1 MGSVS
6 TQSVTMKSFILA
18 SLFTTCLSAP
28 TATPVASG
36 DPAGP
41 LTLAFGD
48 AVHTPKGLRSYSL
61 EGFSEDLDQDGFVD
75 PIGQAVVV
83 APAVAPVTYT
93 VPKVVTVP
101 KVAAVP
107 APAPV
112 TYTVPKL
119 TVPAPVTYTVPK
131 LTVPAPVTSTVPVPA
146 VSDKDTVVPAA
157 TAPLIYSSVPVVP
170 SVINYS
176 GVKAEYASDP
186 LVGKL
191 QYLPGFAPF
200 TGVPFLGGLVPAAAA
215 AAPAV
220 EAAAPAVEAAGEG
233 VEAV

>member
-28 TATPVASG
+28 TATHVASG

-93 VPKVVTVP
+93 VPKVAVTVP
-101 KVAAVP
+101 KVAAVT

-112 TYTVPKL
+112 TY
-119 TVPAPVTYTVPK
+119 
-131 LTVPAPVTSTVPVPA
+131 TVPVPA

>member
-28 TATPVASG
+28 TATHVASG

-93 VPKVVTVP
+93 VPKVAVTVP

-112 TYTVPKL
+112 TY
-119 TVPAPVTYTVPK
+119 
-131 LTVPAPVTSTVPVPA
+131 TVPVPA

>member
-1 MGSVS
+1 MGSLNPVCHYEVLHS
-6 TQSVTMKSFILA
+6 RLPFHHLPICPHCDPR
-18 SLFTTCLSAP
+18 CLRRSRWP
-28 TATPVASG
+28 
-36 DPAGP
+36 P
-41 LTLAFGD
+41 LLAFGD

-93 VPKVVTVP
+93 VPKVAVTVP

-107 APAPV
+107 APA

-131 LTVPAPVTSTVPVPA
+131 LTVPAPVTYTVPVPA

-170 SVINYS
+170 SVIQYS
-176 GVKAEYASDP
+176 GVEAQYASDP
-186 LVGKL
+186 LVGEL

-200 TGVPFLGGLVPAAAA
+200 TGVPFLGGLVLD
-215 AAPAV
+215 
-220 EAAAPAVEAAGEG
+220 AAAPAVEAAGEG